1 MPTLDDIT
9 SQSSAAFSAIEE
21 NYLRYI
27 LRKDVADGYLLS
39 DAEVAAALT
48 AVTDVQR
55 QELRAHFD
63 AFGPYDEAGRAELHG
78 GADALDY
85 DAALERWNIRNYVR
99 ILLGFG
105 QEPRPSGQ
113 GGMQLV
119 EISLNT
125 ISFDSSEF

>member
-9 SQSSAAFSAIEE
+9 SQSTAAFSTAES

-27 LRKDVADGYLLS
+27 LWKDAAEGYVLS
-39 DAEVAAALT
+39 RTAITEAEATLT
-48 AVTDVQR
+48 DEQR

-63 AFGPYDEAGRAELHG
+63 AFGPYDQAGRAELHG

-105 QEPRPSGQ
+105 QEPRPSGSND
-113 GGMQLV
+113 MQLV

-125 ISFDSSEF
+125 ITTPTEDW

>member
-9 SQSSAAFSAIEE
+9 SQSSAAFSAAEE

-27 LRKDVADGYLLS
+27 LRKDVMEGFLLS
-39 DAEVAAALT
+39 DTEVTAALT
-48 AVTDVQR
+48 SVTAEQR

-63 AFGPYDEAGRAELHG
+63 AFGPYDQAGRAELHG
-78 GADALDY
+78 GSDALDY

-105 QEPRPSGQ
+105 QEPRPTGQ
-113 GGMQLV
+113 GGMQFV
-119 EISLNT
+119 QVSLNT
-125 ISFDSSEF
+125 MSTPSEDW

>member
-9 SQSSAAFSAIEE
+9 SQSTDAFSAAEE

-27 LRKDVADGYLLS
+27 LRKDVADGYLLG
-39 DAEVAAALT
+39 DAEVTAALT

-63 AFGPYDEAGRAELHG
+63 AFGPYDQAGRAELHG
-78 GADALDY
+78 GSDALDY

-105 QEPRPSGQ
+105 QEPRPTGQ

-125 ISFDSSEF
+125 MSAPTEDW